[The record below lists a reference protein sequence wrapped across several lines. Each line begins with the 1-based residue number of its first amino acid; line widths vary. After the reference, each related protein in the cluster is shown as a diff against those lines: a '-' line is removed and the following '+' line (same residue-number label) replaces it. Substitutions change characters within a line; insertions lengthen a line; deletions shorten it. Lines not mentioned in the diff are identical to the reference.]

1 MQYLVRFPLHLMNRF
16 SHRNICSGK
25 LYNIH
30 VQFTSAADVSMGEP
44 VHQME
49 REPYE
54 VLHDFFVI
62 FCFLHEVL
70 DIYIYI
76 LIHF

>member
-1 MQYLVRFPLHLMNRF
+1 MY
-16 SHRNICSGK
+16 I
-25 LYNIH
+25 
-30 VQFTSAADVSMGEP
+30 VQVTTAEVSMAEP
-44 VHQME
+44 LHQME

-62 FCFLHEVL
+62 FCFLHEVI
-70 DIYIYI
+70 DIYI

>member
-1 MQYLVRFPLHLMNRF
+1 MY
-16 SHRNICSGK
+16 I
-25 LYNIH
+25 
-30 VQFTSAADVSMGEP
+30 VQFTTADVPMGEP

-54 VLHDFFVI
+54 VLHDFFII
-62 FCFLHEVL
+62 FCFLHEVI
-70 DIYIYI
+70 DIYI

>member
-1 MQYLVRFPLHLMNRF
+1 MY
-16 SHRNICSGK
+16 IE
-25 LYNIH
+25 
-30 VQFTSAADVSMGEP
+30 QFTVEDVLVEEFLMDE
-44 VHQME
+44 QQNTME

-62 FCFLHEVL
+62 FFFLHKII
-70 DIYIYI
+70 DIYI

>member
-1 MQYLVRFPLHLMNRF
+1 MY
-16 SHRNICSGK
+16 I
-25 LYNIH
+25 
-30 VQFTSAADVSMGEP
+30 VQFTTADVLMGEP

-49 REPYE
+49 REPSE
-54 VLHDFFVI
+54 VLNDFFVI

-70 DIYIYI
+70 DIYI